1 MPPPAP
7 RTATLVLRAAEVE
20 KRQDW
25 RVRVRAAARANII
38 AVVVG
43 VVVEGEKSEVKCSS
57 ATFDFSRTIG
67 NCRSPFGTTAP
78 SLSTVHGQCM
88 YLQCYFFKFNVQ
100 VQPTQ
105 GNVL

>member
-43 VVVEGEKSEVKCSS
+43 VVVEGESQK
-57 ATFDFSRTIG
+57 
-67 NCRSPFGTTAP
+67 
-78 SLSTVHGQCM
+78 
-88 YLQCYFFKFNVQ
+88 
-100 VQPTQ
+100 
-105 GNVL
+105 